1 MSWLSLFIF
10 LAMCAIIFFQ
20 TIHGMFSAM
29 IMAVVCVLGAT
40 LALGTHEALAQKV
53 LVDLIGDYGYPAA
66 FVGIFGVTVLGMRVL
81 LDMFVPR
88 NTLLP
93 SFIDRAGSTFFGV
106 ITGLLAAGVLGIGIQ
121 MLPIGPTILGFQRY
135 DEQNQPRHNL
145 WLNPD
150 AFTVNLCGYLAD
162 HTFSGETSWSGTH
175 PDFLT
180 ELHWLRNTESG
191 GSRISAD
198 PLSVTATGSMWTTER
213 LYRFTRGAGRGSS
226 NSFEPVDGPPTG
238 MLWLGV
244 SVQVNQDGTDSDGQY
259 RFSPSQVR
267 LVGETQDA
275 MTRQYTITGIGP
287 FDGLHL
293 MADSQPLWGNGTGK
307 FDFVFEVPED
317 FKPRFVEF
325 KRSGRALLPKM
336 PADLAKLSSK
346 TSVGLTAVSAPGAV
360 PAPTQTSGG
369 RTTPVRPLKKD
380 THFGNLLPLTANRY
394 TGTSVA
400 ARGSALVSGRLV
412 FYVDQ
417 QGQGGE
423 AGSRS
428 GRGDLDP
435 ERTPLDS
442 FDVPSGSH
450 MLQLNVE
457 ALHAQS
463 TLAGA
468 LNLTRRVLRQ
478 YRVIDKANRN
488 FFPAGQIAECDVDGQ
503 RVMEV
508 QYYPERA
515 ELKGAL
521 KPFQKFKFDNLVGDY
536 RYVLLFNVPEGV
548 EIVKFDSGRSEA
560 DLSDLHLVSGG

>member
-10 LAMCAIIFFQ
+10 LAMCAIMFFQ
-20 TIHGMFSAM
+20 TIHGMFSAL

-40 LALGTHEALAQKV
+40 LALGTHETLAEQV
-53 LVDLIGDYGYPAA
+53 LVDLIGDYAYPAA
-66 FVGIFGVTVLGMRVL
+66 FVGIFGVTVFGLRVL

-93 SFIDRAGSTFFGV
+93 SFVDRVGSAFFGV

-135 DEQNQPRHNL
+135 DEQDQPRHNL

-150 AFTVNLCGYLAD
+150 AFTVNLCGYLAN
-162 HTFSGETSWSGTH
+162 HTFSGETSWQSTH

-191 GSRISAD
+191 GSRISAN
-198 PLSVTATGSMWTTER
+198 PRSVTATGSLWTTER
-213 LYRFTRGAGRGSS
+213 LYRFKRGAGRGSS
-226 NSFEPVDGPPTG
+226 NSFEAVDGPPTG

-244 SVQVNQDGTDSDGQY
+244 STQVNQDGTDSDGQY

-275 MTRQYTITGIGP
+275 ITRQYTTKGVGP

-293 MADSQPLWGNGTGK
+293 LADSQPLWGNGTGK

-336 PADLAKLSSK
+336 PADLGRLSSK
-346 TSVGLTAVSAPGAV
+346 GSVGLAAVSPRGPV
-360 PAPTQTSGG
+360 PTPTPRSGG
-369 RTTPVRPLKKD
+369 STTPVRPLKKD
-380 THFGNLLPLTANRY
+380 THFGNMLPLTASRY
-394 TGTSVA
+394 AGTSVA
-400 ARGSALVSGRLV
+400 ARGSALSSGQLAL
-412 FYVDQ
+412 YVDQ
-417 QGQGGE
+417 QGQGAE
-423 AGSRS
+423 AGS
-428 GRGDLDP
+428 GRGNLDP

-442 FDVPSGSH
+442 FEVPSGSH

-457 ALHAQS
+457 ALHARS

-468 LNLTRRVLRQ
+468 LNLTRRVLQQ

-488 FFPAGQIAECDVDGQ
+488 FFPAGQIAECDSDGQ

-508 QYYPERA
+508 QYFPEEA
-515 ELKGAL
+515 ELKRAL
-521 KPFQKFKFDNLVGDY
+521 KPFQRFKFDDLVGDY

-548 EIVKFDSGRSEA
+548 EIVTFDSGRSEV
-560 DLSDLHLVSGG
+560 DLTDLHLVAGG